1 MCAESPPVRSWLHPA
16 GRWVRVL
23 GSWSLGACSPVFS
36 LLLDPTR
43 IMRRLPR
50 REIHTSSGRGGPV
63 CGKGDR
69 WLGLGARASELLLA
83 GVGGRMV
90 LGLRPDHWLNP
101 PASPKCSSNG
111 SGSVFSVQ
119 WCEIWG
125 LSLRK
130 RFSDG
135 RARCLHGLAHEP
147 ARACT
152 SLHGLASCRL
162 HQRPRPDEARSNNMS
177 IYYSFRLAGYP
188 HQR

>member
-111 SGSVFSVQ
+111 SGSVFS
-119 WCEIWG
+119 G
-125 LSLRK
+125 
-130 RFSDG
+130 
-135 RARCLHGLAHEP
+135 ARSGGCRSGSVSATG
-147 ARACT
+147 ARAACTGLHT
-152 SLHGLASCRL
+152 SLHGLARACTGW
-162 HQRPRPDEARSNNMS
+162 
-177 IYYSFRLAGYP
+177 RLADSISDLVRTRP
-188 HQR
+188 APTI